1 MSKRCLVSPCC
12 ERHSGMGCLGSDW
25 SVCGGLSAAVY
36 ELHDIL
42 SGISRLNATPAAP
55 LLSSLLRHACRY
67 GLVRVRENAE
77 SIAFY
82 GGEGSEQRLL
92 GSRLG
97 TAVANYAQLLIA
109 SRNLQF
115 FTSFYRRA
123 SLAAARLYQSACCNF
138 IQAPSAPD
146 A

>member
-1 MSKRCLVSPCC
+1 MTNHMAVAYVWRCIV
-12 ERHSGMGCLGSDW
+12 H
-25 SVCGGLSAAVY
+25 
-36 ELHDIL
+36 
-42 SGISRLNATPAAP
+42 
-55 LLSSLLRHACRY
+55 RY

-97 TAVANYAQLLIA
+97 AAVANYAKLLIA

-115 FTSFYRRA
+115 FTSFYR
-123 SLAAARLYQSACCNF
+123 
-138 IQAPSAPD
+138 
-146 A
+146 

>member
-1 MSKRCLVSPCC
+1 VFAQAQ
-12 ERHSGMGCLGSDW
+12 E
-25 SVCGGLSAAVY
+25 AQ
-36 ELHDIL
+36 
-42 SGISRLNATPAAP
+42 RLLMRFTV
-55 LLSSLLRHACRY
+55 RRY

-97 TAVANYAQLLIA
+97 AAVANYAKLLIA

-115 FTSFYRRA
+115 FTSFYR
-123 SLAAARLYQSACCNF
+123 
-138 IQAPSAPD
+138 
-146 A
+146 

>member
-1 MSKRCLVSPCC
+1 MLPHEISAGVHHRIHVS
-12 ERHSGMGCLGSDW
+12 
-25 SVCGGLSAAVY
+25 SAEHVW
-36 ELHDIL
+36 HCIV
-42 SGISRLNATPAAP
+42 
-55 LLSSLLRHACRY
+55 HRY

-97 TAVANYAQLLIA
+97 AAVANYAKLLIA

-115 FTSFYRRA
+115 FTSFYRQDA
-123 SLAAARLYQSACCNF
+123 YNAAR
-138 IQAPSAPD
+138 PP
-146 A
+146 

>member
-1 MSKRCLVSPCC
+1 MICSATSEQHCC
-12 ERHSGMGCLGSDW
+12 GCSHR
-25 SVCGGLSAAVY
+25 V
-36 ELHDIL
+36 H
-42 SGISRLNATPAAP
+42 
-55 LLSSLLRHACRY
+55 RY

-97 TAVANYAQLLIA
+97 AAVANYAKLLVA

-115 FTSFYRRA
+115 FTSFYR
-123 SLAAARLYQSACCNF
+123 
-138 IQAPSAPD
+138 
-146 A
+146 